1 MYRKTALSLCAFVL
15 LITAACTQ
23 QSDSGTQADSP
34 SLSATTEPMATA
46 AEIKLPEYPTHP
58 LPANLV
64 WETNMDA
71 PTFASP
77 AAKKG
82 GTFRTFILSFPLT
95 LRTVGP
101 DSNGSFRPY
110 LLDSMPGLVE
120 LHPNTLEWIPG
131 MATEWAYGE
140 DGKTVFYR
148 INPAAK
154 WSDGKSITA
163 DDFVFTRDFMLS
175 EFIVDPWSNNY
186 YKEEIVEVKKYDD
199 LTFSVTGA
207 AVKPKGDLLY
217 YYSIQPTPRHF
228 HKLDEKWVTDYNWLV
243 APNWGP
249 YQINKIEKGKF
260 VEFSLKQDWW
270 GKDLRYY
277 QNRFNVEKINV
288 SVIRDMETAYRHFLR
303 GELDAFSLIMPNFWY
318 DKTDDMV
325 YKNGYVNRIWFY
337 NELPQP
343 KQGMY
348 LNIDYDLFK
357 DENVRNGFA
366 HSMNIQLM
374 IETVLRNDYQRMNSF
389 HEGSGEYSNTEI
401 IARGFDLR
409 KADNYFAT
417 AGWQQRGP
425 DGIRVKDGLRMSASI
440 TYSIQAHTDRLV
452 VLKEEAKKAGVEL
465 TLNML
470 DNSSAF
476 KNILEKKH
484 QIAWMAWSASYRP
497 EFWEHFHSEN
507 AHKPQTNNITNT
519 DDPGMDAL
527 IDRFKVSTDEADRKA
542 ISREIQQKIHDIGAF
557 IPTYKVPYT
566 REAYWRW
573 LQLPEWHGT
582 RSTDIIFDP
591 VTSGLFWFDDDVRKE
606 TEQAMDSGKSFEPV
620 LIVDET
626 YKKAE

>member
-1 MYRKTALSLCAFVL
+1 MDKKIALSICAFVFML
-15 LITAACTQ
+15 TASCGQ
-23 QSDSGTQADSP
+23 DSGTSQQAAP
-34 SLSATTEPMATA
+34 ATNAPVA
-46 AEIKLPEYPTHP
+46 AVAEVKLPEYPAHP

-64 WETNMDA
+64 WETNIDA

-77 AAKKG
+77 EAKKG
-82 GTFRTFILSFPLT
+82 GIFRTFILSFPLT

-110 LLDSMPGLVE
+110 LLDSLPGLVE

-154 WSDGKSITA
+154 WSDGKPVTA

-207 AVKPKGDLLY
+207 SVKPKGDLLY
-217 YYSIQPTPRHF
+217 YYSIQPTARHF
-228 HKLDEKWVTDYNWLV
+228 HKLDEKWVNDYNWLV

-249 YQINKIEKGKF
+249 YQISRVEKGKF
-260 VEFSLKQDWW
+260 IEFSLKQDWW

-288 SVIRDMETAYRHFLR
+288 SVIRDIETAYRHFLR
-303 GELDAFSLIMPNFWY
+303 GELDSFSLIMPNFWY

-348 LNIDYDLFK
+348 LNTDYELFK
-357 DENVRNGFA
+357 DENVRFGFS

-389 HEGSGEYSNTEI
+389 HEGSGEYSNLDI
-401 IARGFDLR
+401 VARGFDLQ
-409 KADNYFAT
+409 KADEYFAK

-425 DGIRVKDGLRMSASI
+425 DGIRVKDGQRMSASI

-465 TLNML
+465 TLNL
-470 DNSSAF
+470 FDNSSAF

-519 DDPGMDAL
+519 DNPEMDAL
-527 IDRFKVSTDEADRKA
+527 IERFKVSTDEAERKA
-542 ISREIQQKIHDIGAF
+542 ISREVQQKIHDIGAF

-573 LQLPEWHGT
+573 LRLPEWHAT
-582 RSTDIIFDP
+582 RSTDIVFDP
-591 VTSGLFWFDDDVRKE
+591 VMSGLFWMDEDARVE
-606 TEQAMDSGKSFEPV
+606 TQQAMDSGKTFEPV

-626 YKKAE
+626 YKKAD

>member
-1 MYRKTALSLCAFVL
+1 MNRNTATFICSIMLMILTGCSPDPG
-15 LITAACTQ
+15 Q
-23 QSDSGTQADSP
+23 QPVTSND
-34 SLSATTEPMATA
+34 ATA
-46 AEIKLPEYPTHP
+46 PAVAEVALPEYPAHE
-58 LPANLV
+58 LPAGLV
-64 WETNMDA
+64 WETNQEA
-71 PTFASP
+71 PVYASP
-77 AAKKG
+77 DAKKG
-82 GTFRTFILSFPLT
+82 GTFNTFVLSFPLT

-110 LLDSMPGLVE
+110 ILDSLPGLVE
-120 LHPNTLEWIPG
+120 LHPNTLEWVPG
-131 MATEWAYGE
+131 MATHWAYGE
-140 DGKTVFYR
+140 DGRSVYYR
-148 INPAAK
+148 INPEAK
-154 WSDGKSITA
+154 WSDGKPITA

-186 YKEEIVEVKKYDD
+186 YKEEIIEVKKYDD

-207 AVKPKGDLLY
+207 VVKPKGDLLY

-228 HKLDEKWVTDYNWLV
+228 HKLDEKWVNDYNWLV

-249 YQINKIEKGKF
+249 YQISRIEKGKYI
-260 VEFSLKQDWW
+260 EFTRKQDWW
-270 GKDLRYY
+270 GNDLRYY
-277 QNRFNVEKINV
+277 KNRYNVEKIVV

-303 GELDAFSLIMPNFWY
+303 AELDSFGLIMPNFWY

-348 LNIDYDLFK
+348 LNMDYDLFE
-357 DENVRNGFA
+357 DVNVRYGFA
-366 HSMNIQLM
+366 HSMNIQMM
-374 IETVLRNDYQRMNSF
+374 IETVLRNDYDRMNSF
-389 HEGSGEYSNTEI
+389 HEGSGEYSNLDI
-401 IARGFDLR
+401 VAREFNLD
-409 KADNYFAT
+409 KADEYFAM

-425 DGIRVKDGLRMSASI
+425 DGIRVKDGQRMTASI

-465 TLNML
+465 TLNLL

-484 QIAWMAWSASYRP
+484 QIAWMGWSASYRP

-507 AHKPQTNNITNT
+507 AHKPQTNNITNS
-519 DDPGMDAL
+519 DDAEMDDL
-527 IDRFKVSTDEADRKA
+527 IIKYRESTDEAERKA
-542 ISREIQQKIHDIGAF
+542 ISRQVQQKIHDIGAF

-573 LQLPEWHGT
+573 LVLPEWHAT
-582 RSTDIIFDP
+582 KSSDVIFDP
-591 VTSGLFWFDDDVRKE
+591 VMSGLFWIDEEIKKE
-606 TEQAMDSGKSFEPV
+606 TQQAMKSGTSFEPV
-620 LIVDET
+620 LIIDET
-626 YKKAE
+626 YKVNK